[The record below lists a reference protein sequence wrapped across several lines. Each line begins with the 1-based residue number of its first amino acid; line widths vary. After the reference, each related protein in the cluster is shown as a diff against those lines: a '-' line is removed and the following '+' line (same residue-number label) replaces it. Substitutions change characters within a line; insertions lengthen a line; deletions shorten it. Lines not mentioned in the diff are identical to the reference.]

1 MSTLTV
7 TAKGQITL
15 RKEMLRHLGVQPGDK
30 ITVDKMPDG
39 RVQMKAARRGG
50 EISAV
55 FDLLKRVDGPPLSI
69 EEINRVA
76 AEGWAGR
83 R

>member
-55 FDLLKRVDGPPLSI
+55 FDLLKRADGPPLSI